1 MTWYDSLCFRI
12 MHPTCQTLKVLQ
24 NTWRTVPDVKHF
36 ISSQIFFFFFLQL
49 GLKHKF
55 GLFHKFVN
63 KNQRKKMNLPFLKAQ
78 LECFIIIN
86 SKAIS
91 IHRGHLSK
99 KYIPYILTDKQT
111 NKQRMNL
118 IHSLT
123 MFLKQSLPSS
133 WVVSAMSSAVLE
145 HLLERQVYNHKKYN
159 EQREKMHFVK
169 CF

>member
-1 MTWYDSLCFRI
+1 
-12 MHPTCQTLKVLQ
+12 
-24 NTWRTVPDVKHF
+24 
-36 ISSQIFFFFFLQL
+36 
-49 GLKHKF
+49 
-55 GLFHKFVN
+55 
-63 KNQRKKMNLPFLKAQ
+63 
-78 LECFIIIN
+78 
-86 SKAIS
+86 
-91 IHRGHLSK
+91 
-99 KYIPYILTDKQT
+99 
-111 NKQRMNL
+111 MNL

>member
-1 MTWYDSLCFRI
+1 MIPFVFVSCAQRAKPSRFYKTPEGQFQML
-12 MHPTCQTLKVLQ
+12 
-24 NTWRTVPDVKHF
+24 N
-36 ISSQIFFFFFLQL
+36 ISFHHKFFFFFFLQL

-133 WVVSAMSSAVLE
+133 
-145 HLLERQVYNHKKYN
+145 
-159 EQREKMHFVK
+159 
-169 CF
+169 